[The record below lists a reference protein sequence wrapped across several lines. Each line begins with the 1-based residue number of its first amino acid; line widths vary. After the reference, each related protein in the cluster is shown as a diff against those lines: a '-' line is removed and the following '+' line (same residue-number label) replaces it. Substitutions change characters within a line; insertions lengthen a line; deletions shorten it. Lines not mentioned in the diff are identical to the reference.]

1 MITATLQP
9 KKKLIDLKEDTF
21 KALSVMAL
29 QHGTNLKHIIETILD
44 NVAENHNDTHLYEL
58 LSKSD
63 PEGKEAISQ
72 EEKAD
77 FENWL
82 GV

>member
-29 QHGTNLKHIIETILD
+29 QHGTNLKHFIETILD
-44 NVAENHNDTHLYEL
+44 NVAENHNDTH
-58 LSKSD
+58 
-63 PEGKEAISQ
+63 
-72 EEKAD
+72 
-77 FENWL
+77 
-82 GV
+82 